1 MRIPCRLKP
10 SLASRKRPT
19 GYRREKYPGRPAIQA
34 AQSALSLLIIGKH
47 SPDSVNSDYGLLPL
61 YRRKSDIHGYRYSLE
76 KRKNPK
82 PVAHGREKVYG
93 QLFSSSEGPRISVAE
108 VRPPSTDVLHADSP
122 AAGSGHVLSFF
133 DPSTAATLLAEENMF
148 TTFPPGKLVAR
159 FSACHLSRL
168 LYTSTEQG

>member
-10 SLASRKRPT
+10 SLASRKRPI
-19 GYRREKYPGRPAIQA
+19 GYRREKYPGRPAIHA

-61 YRRKSDIHGYRYSLE
+61 YRRKSDIHAYRYSLE

-93 QLFSSSEGPRISVAE
+93 QLFSSSGGPGISVAE
-108 VRPPSTDVLHADSP
+108 VRPPS
-122 AAGSGHVLSFF
+122 AGSGHVLSFF

-159 FSACHLSRL
+159 LSACHLSRL
-168 LYTSTEQG
+168 LYTSTDQG